1 MCIRDSS
8 GGGSGGA
15 PPELLP
21 SANYFLQA
29 DKAGTISFGRAA
41 GDLNCDEI
49 CAAIDNDYADRVEKS
64 TQRVTQVSK
73 KSDGVD
79 ENGEPK
85 VSIHIHHHH
94 YDNKG
99 LLTAT
104 SLGGMA
110 RRKQYSRNEVWE
122 VLDSRRN
129 ISIADSTEQDEFDME
144 HLLSDNEEDYDAMQ
158 RRRVQMQIQAA
169 NREAKALRYDNLAK
183 LIQCICSKQHELED
197 LKSGKNAEKQFSA
210 RIGDAEMMLL

>member
-1 MCIRDSS
+1 M
-8 GGGSGGA
+8 
-15 PPELLP
+15 
-21 SANYFLQA
+21 
-29 DKAGTISFGRAA
+29 
-41 GDLNCDEI
+41 
-49 CAAIDNDYADRVEKS
+49 EKS

-73 KSDGVD
+73 RDEGVD

-110 RRKQYSRNEVWE
+110 RRKQYSRSEVWE

-129 ISIADSTEQDEFDME
+129 ISVVDSTDDNDEFDME
-144 HLLSDNEEDYDAMQ
+144 HLLDEEEDPGEAQ

-169 NREAKALRYDNLAK
+169 NKESKALRYENLAV
-183 LIQCICSKQHELED
+183 LIQCICSRQQQLED
-197 LKSGKNAEKQFSA
+197 LKSGKEAERQFSA
-210 RIGDAEMMLL
+210 AVGSAEMLLL